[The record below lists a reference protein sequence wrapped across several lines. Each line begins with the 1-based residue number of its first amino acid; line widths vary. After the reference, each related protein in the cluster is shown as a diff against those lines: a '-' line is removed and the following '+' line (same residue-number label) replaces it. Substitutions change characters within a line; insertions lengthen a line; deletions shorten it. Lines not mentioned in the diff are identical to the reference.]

1 MQNRVEMVE
10 DSVANMEVGGVKTIN
25 LGQWDIPI
33 HVYRVYLSQY
43 AGMSGILFKT
53 TYDRYTKILTV
64 RRVE

>member
-1 MQNRVEMVE
+1 MQSRVEAVE
-10 DSVANMEVGGVKTIN
+10 QSVVNMEVGGVKSIN

-43 AGMSGILFKT
+43 AGMSGIVFKT
-53 TYDRYTKILTV
+53 TYDRYTKTLTV